1 MLRGS
6 ILGPLLFLIFI
17 NDLPLFLK
25 NTIFSADLYADDT
38 TVYDAQ
44 FDLNELKANLQ
55 KSLIVLRKWCKQN
68 GMLLNTDKTK
78 VMLIT
83 TRQKRIHI
91 NENILSFSYNDVE
104 LQITTEGKKLGVNID
119 ENLIWNNHYQFVCK
133 KVSSYIWL
141 LSRIS
146 HFLST
151 EHKLLYHKSYIQPHF
166 YYCNVIWGNASNF
179 YVARI
184 TRLQRR
190 ACKLILGNEYIDFES
205 AKSSLK
211 ILSFEQSVFLN
222 DVELQITTEGKILGV
237 NIDENLIWNNHY
249 QFVCKKVSS
258 YIWLLSRISH
268 FLSTEHK
275 LLYHKSYIQPHFYYC
290 NVIWGNASNF
300 YVARITRLQRRACK
314 LILGN
319 EYIDFESAKSSL
331 KILSFEQS
339 VFLNK
344 AKVMFKVA
352 NGLVPQYISDM
363 FKRRSEIA
371 QNTSLRSITNENF
384 TIPKPSLA
392 LYKESI
398 SYSGPV
404 VWNSIPNEIRVGR
417 VTGNT
422 HILCWP
428 NAGNITKYTVIQQK
442 ITTVYL

>member
-1 MLRGS
+1 MSYLDS
-6 ILGPLLFLIFI
+6 
-17 NDLPLFLK
+17 
-25 NTIFSADLYADDT
+25 
-38 TVYDAQ
+38 
-44 FDLNELKANLQ
+44 FDLIHNSQSGFRAGHSTETALLLMTERWLKALNDGKVVGSVMVDFRKAFDLVDHTLLLEKLSCYKVSDRFLHLMQSYLDDRTQVVSVNNKQ

-83 TRQKRIHI
+83 TRQKRLHI
-91 NENILSFSYNDVE
+91 NENILSLSYNDVE
-104 LQITTEGKKLGVNID
+104 LQITTGDKILGVNID
-119 ENLIWNNHYQFVCK
+119 ENLVWNNHYQFVCK

-151 EHKLLYHKSYIQPHF
+151 EHKLLYYKSYIQSHF
-166 YYCNVIWGNASNF
+166 NYCNVIWGNASNF
-179 YVARI
+179 NVARI

-190 ACKLILGNEYIDFES
+190 ACKI
-205 AKSSLK
+205 
-211 ILSFEQSVFLN
+211 
-222 DVELQITTEGKILGV
+222 
-237 NIDENLIWNNHY
+237 
-249 QFVCKKVSS
+249 
-258 YIWLLSRISH
+258 
-268 FLSTEHK
+268 
-275 LLYHKSYIQPHFYYC
+275 
-290 NVIWGNASNF
+290 
-300 YVARITRLQRRACK
+300 
-314 LILGN
+314 ILGN

-352 NGLVPQYISDM
+352 NGLVPQYISDK

-392 LYKESI
+392 LYKENI

-404 VWNSIPNEIRVGR
+404 VWNSIPNEIKHSLSISSFSDNVK
-417 VTGNT
+417 TW
-422 HILCWP
+422 IMSS
-428 NAGNITKYTVIQQK
+428 
-442 ITTVYL
+442 